1 MNISTIKARLSRQST
16 WSALAIQ
23 CGALAAVLP
32 AYAVPLGTAAAV
44 MGIIKLFVPED
55 SSDTRKATKI
65 VLDKQGTV

>member
-1 MNISTIKARLSRQST
+1 MNLSSIKARLARQST

-23 CGALAAVLP
+23 CSALAAVLP

-55 SSDTRKATKI
+55 SKETRAAVKA
-65 VLDKQGTV
+65 LFEGHE